1 MKLTEVQAKA
11 LTAYTEALSDPLSHS
26 DVRKALGDQLYDM
39 HPQDYCSVQDVYG
52 DDSSGDVVYQHN
64 GQLLK
69 APYSLG
75 TTNGKRTAEIDE
87 DAKTNV
93 VPHTTYEEE
102 ADDDDSMASVEAQRK
117 AEKLYVSLPTYE
129 RFISKS
135 ERDAADS
142 GSFAGK
148 GKSFPILKPGDV
160 MAAVRSMGRAGSD
173 NVGTSTLKANI
184 IRIAKKKGW
193 TKYLPKAW
201 QGTTNTESARDRQG
215 DSALKLRETTGWA
228 DDTLQLLESTGGTQE
243 MEAKIIAPGKG
254 SSAFYPKEVLQ
265 RDGPKVFKKNTQVFI
280 NHATRTEE
288 AERPEGDWH
297 KLVGALSTDAEWKES
312 HPKGAG
318 LYAKVKFASEQA
330 PLIREKAPYSG
341 MSIRANGIAESGQ
354 KRDGLP
360 VLKEFTS
367 VDSVDIVTKAGAGG
381 MLLTESAHNSNSGQ
395 EAEMTAE
402 EVKKLVESATK
413 PFREKALKADARE
426 KAFELLEAVTL
437 PKEAKTRIVER
448 VISDLGLTEEFD
460 EKAFA
465 KTVAKEAKAEGEYL
479 AAITGS
485 GRVIGM
491 GAAPELKPKQ
501 QKRLKEAAKEQ
512 RRGQV
517 DVFEE
522 LLGDRRLAKMAVD
535 RKFHAPET
543 PEVNA

>member
-26 DVRKALGDQLYDM
+26 DVRKALGDQLNDM
-39 HPQDYCSVQDVYG
+39 HPQDSCSVQDVYG

-129 RFISKS
+129 RFISKG

-228 DDTLQLLESTGGTQE
+228 DDTLQLLESIGGTQE

-254 SSAFYPKEVLQ
+254 SSAFYPAEVLQ

-465 KTVAKEAKAEGEYL
+465 KAVAKEAKAEGEYL

-491 GAAPELKPKQ
+491 GAAPELKPKEA
-501 QKRLKEAAKEQ
+501 KRLKEAAKEQ